1 MPEDRVAPISLMN
14 KMFETAVEAAMPRT
28 CVPPY
33 LPTPPEGGR
42 LVVVGA
48 GKASAA
54 MAKAVEDNWN
64 GPLEGLVVTRY
75 DYGMACEHIEIVE
88 AAHPVP
94 DAAGLEA
101 AARIMEIARGLGEN
115 DVLLCLISGGGSAL
129 LTMPTD
135 GMSLADKQ
143 AVNNAL
149 LKSGATIAEMN
160 CVRKH
165 LSGIKGGRLAI
176 AAYPAKV
183 VSLLISDVPG
193 DVPSVIASG
202 PTVADDTTFSDAQ
215 AIMEK
220 YGILPPDSVV
230 NILMAGADET
240 PKTGDPR
247 LAKNVTEL
255 IALPKASLD
264 AARNLAEEAGYNTL
278 MLGDDLEGE
287 AKQVARDHAALALK
301 IKQTGEPV
309 ATPCAIISG
318 GETTVIVRGPGRG
331 GRNSEYML
339 AMAEA
344 LDGTSGIYAMACDT
358 DGIDGTEDNAGALIT
373 PDTLLRATEINQS
386 PVKALEN
393 NDSYGFFEQIGDLV
407 VSGPTFT
414 NVNDFRVILID

>member
-1 MPEDRVAPISLMN
+1 MDTEQLMPEDRVAPISLMN
-14 KMFETAVEAAMPRT
+14 KMFQAAVEVAMPRT

-42 LVVVGA
+42 MVVVGA

-54 MAKAVEDNWN
+54 MAKAVEDNWD

-165 LSGIKGGRLAI
+165 LSGIKGGRLAV

-193 DVPSVIASG
+193 DDPSVIASG
-202 PTVADDTTFSDAQ
+202 PTVADDTTYSDAQ

-230 NILMAGADET
+230 NILMTGADET
-240 PKTGDPR
+240 PKTGDSR

-255 IALPKASLD
+255 IALPK
-264 AARNLAEEAGYNTL
+264 G
-278 MLGDDLEGE
+278 
-287 AKQVARDHAALALK
+287 Q
-301 IKQTGEPV
+301 P
-309 ATPCAIISG
+309 
-318 GETTVIVRGPGRG
+318 G
-331 GRNSEYML
+331 GRAHSL
-339 AMAEA
+339 PKK
-344 LDGTSGIYAMACDT
+344 LDIPHSCWGTIWRGKP
-358 DGIDGTEDNAGALIT
+358 N
-373 PDTLLRATEINQS
+373 R
-386 PVKALEN
+386 
-393 NDSYGFFEQIGDLV
+393 
-407 VSGPTFT
+407 
-414 NVNDFRVILID
+414 